1 VLYSRKVKRVGYLAR
16 YTLLVFLI
24 SLFTVFLQLYIYGAY
39 LWDLSVAQIA
49 VIFCIMLAAGLLT
62 TIFARWLCRLIF
74 FPSSSLPAWVSSFLA
89 RQADVLSMITP
100 EILLS
105 RTAGIN
111 AFAISDLLHHGI
123 LVVQQEIFTQL
134 TQDEIEAVLA
144 HELSHLK
151 LRHAVVLTVLQGMCI
166 VPLLPLILLATALIA
181 LIYDTKIYR
190 SIFLTLQ
197 SVFILIIFP
206 LPGIFIATITRYWE
220 YSADKMAATI
230 VGKEKYIAALRCLHG
245 SFFQHPNLL
254 SATTLTKTR
263 ISKEGWAL
271 SHPGLMQ
278 RINALRDDG

>member
-1 VLYSRKVKRVGYLAR
+1 VGYL
-16 YTLLVFLI
+16 TQNIFLVFLI
-24 SLFTVFLQLYIYGAY
+24 SLFTVFLQLFIYGSY
-39 LWDLSVAQIA
+39 LWELSVRQTA
-49 VIFCIMLAAGLLT
+49 VIFCIMLAAGLLAT
-62 TIFARWLCRLIF
+62 FFARGLCKLTF

-89 RQADVLSMITP
+89 RHAGMLSINTP

-105 RTAGIN
+105 RTTGIN
-111 AFAISDLLHHGI
+111 AFAISDLLNHGI
-123 LVVQQEIFTQL
+123 LVVQQEIFRQL

-151 LRHAVVLTVLQGMCI
+151 LRHALVLTVLQGMCI
-166 VPLLPLILLATALIA
+166 VPLLPFILLVTALIA
-181 LIYDTKIYR
+181 LIYGTKTYR

-206 LPGIFIATITRYWE
+206 LPGIFIATVTRYWE
-220 YSADKMAATI
+220 YDADKMAATI

-254 SATTLTKTR
+254 SATTLTRTR
-263 ISKEGWAL
+263 KSKEGWAL